1 MHVYRLFVNINGH
14 LEMLYAIDTLS
25 NYAHLNCSCNTA
37 LVLHVLPQPF
47 SLPHAYLLNNAST
60 PVMYMYYSWESWWV
74 DGLIMKR
81 VRGGGGEAHENCMGP
96 TLPLVQ
102 ASLTVHTYTEYNS
115 TLHVQQDPLTP

>member
-1 MHVYRLFVNINGH
+1 MGVGRWVWVDNGTANSRVAHDVLFVEWERQLGVCMGVLGKSRQGCVGVINNIG
-14 LEMLYAIDTLS
+14 A
-25 NYAHLNCSCNTA
+25 
-37 LVLHVLPQPF
+37 
-47 SLPHAYLLNNAST
+47 LNNAST

-102 ASLTVHTYTEYNS
+102 ASHTVHT
-115 TLHVQQDPLTP
+115 